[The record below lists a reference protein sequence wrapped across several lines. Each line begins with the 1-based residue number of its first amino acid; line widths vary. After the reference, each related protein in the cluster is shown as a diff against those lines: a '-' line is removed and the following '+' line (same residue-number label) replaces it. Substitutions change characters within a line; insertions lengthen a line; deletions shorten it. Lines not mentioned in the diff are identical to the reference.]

1 MSKSILICHFYIK
14 RISFYI
20 MNRGSR
26 VFLLKNLLLFLFV
39 LFASDVSAKNFPVQ
53 TTPYISDYANL
64 LDPETEARLTKT
76 IMKLRQDLDL
86 ELTIATIETRYDY
99 GNFDSIEEFST
110 GLFKIWGL
118 GNLAR
123 NDGVLILISRSDG
136 EMRIEVG
143 SSYGEIYNRRMGLV
157 IQNHFLPYFK
167 RNKIAEGIEIGTYE
181 IINRLQPTYDIVDPD
196 QLDKITLGS
205 AIKRTSFW
213 RMIENKYLLF
223 VFIGILIFL
232 YFETRMRDNLIGLS
246 KCPNCHRGKLIKR
259 KVKNRGRNFSTAGE
273 IIETYCYDCDYKSI
287 EHCLIPLA
295 DN

>member
-1 MSKSILICHFYIK
+1 M
-14 RISFYI
+14 
-20 MNRGSR
+20 
-26 VFLLKNLLLFLFV
+26 FLLKNLLLFLFV
-39 LFASDVSAKNFPVQ
+39 LFTSDVSAKNFPVQ

-99 GNFDSIEEFST
+99 GNFDSIEEFSN

-167 RNKIAEGIEIGTYE
+167 RNQIAEGI
-181 IINRLQPTYDIVDPD
+181 
-196 QLDKITLGS
+196 
-205 AIKRTSFW
+205 
-213 RMIENKYLLF
+213 
-223 VFIGILIFL
+223 
-232 YFETRMRDNLIGLS
+232 
-246 KCPNCHRGKLIKR
+246 
-259 KVKNRGRNFSTAGE
+259 
-273 IIETYCYDCDYKSI
+273 
-287 EHCLIPLA
+287 
-295 DN
+295 